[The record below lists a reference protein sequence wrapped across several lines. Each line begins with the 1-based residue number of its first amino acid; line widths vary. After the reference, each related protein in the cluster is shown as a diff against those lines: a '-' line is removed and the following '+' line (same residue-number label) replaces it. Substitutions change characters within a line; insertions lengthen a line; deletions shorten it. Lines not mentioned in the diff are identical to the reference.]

1 MIKRITTAIAVSAA
15 LATSGIAYAASHA
28 ENPMVGGAEMMADKT
43 IAENA
48 RNAPNLT
55 TVVAAAEAAGLAS
68 TFEGE
73 GPLTVF
79 APTNEAFEALPA
91 GTVDTLLQEENK
103 DQLTGIL
110 TYHVVSGNVMA
121 ADAMK
126 MIEDD
131 GGEHTVETVNG
142 ATLTLKMDG
151 ENLTITDQA
160 GNTATVV
167 TADVKQSNGVVHV
180 IDTVLMPQ

>member
-1 MIKRITTAIAVSAA
+1 MT
-15 LATSGIAYAASHA
+15 
-28 ENPMVGGAEMMADKT
+28 D
-43 IAENA
+43 
-48 RNAPNLT
+48 
-55 TVVAAAEAAGLAS
+55 
-68 TFEGE
+68 
-73 GPLTVF
+73 
-79 APTNEAFEALPA
+79 
-91 GTVDTLLQEENK
+91 
-103 DQLTGIL
+103 IL

-126 MIEDD
+126 MVEDD
-131 GGEHTVETVNG
+131 GGEHTVETVND
-142 ATLTLKMDG
+142 ATLTLKKDG